1 MKSKL
6 LSKRV
11 LVLFILLLGF
21 SPLSQAFAQLGITG
35 TVTDWARNPI
45 IGATV
50 VIQGT
55 NIGTTTDFDGHYTIY
70 AIPGDTLVFSYLGMK
85 TLKVGV
91 RSFGSVIN
99 VVLQDDSFN
108 FEISQNDPVINEPT
122 IEYKA
127 ICPWHTRLYYIEKSP
142 RIRVTPSNKSL
153 NLRIV

>member
-21 SPLSQAFAQLGITG
+21 SPLSQAFAQFGITG

-55 NIGTTTDFDGHYTIY
+55 NIGTTTDLDGHYTIY
-70 AIPGDTLVFSYLGMK
+70 AIPGDTLIFSYLGMK

-127 ICPWHTRLYYIEKSP
+127 IGPWHTRLYYIEKSP

>member
-21 SPLSQAFAQLGITG
+21 SPLSQAFAQFGIT
-35 TVTDWARNPI
+35 
-45 IGATV
+45 ATV

-70 AIPGDTLVFSYLGMK
+70 AIPGDTLIFSYLGMK

>member
-21 SPLSQAFAQLGITG
+21 SPLSQAFAQFGITG

-55 NIGTTTDFDGHYTIY
+55 NIGTTTWRHAHIF
-70 AIPGDTLVFSYLGMK
+70 VFGYENLESW
-85 TLKVGV
+85 
-91 RSFGSVIN
+91 
-99 VVLQDDSFN
+99 
-108 FEISQNDPVINEPT
+108 SQKFWKCYQRGLAGRFV
-122 IEYKA
+122 
-127 ICPWHTRLYYIEKSP
+127 
-142 RIRVTPSNKSL
+142 
-153 NLRIV
+153 

>member
-21 SPLSQAFAQLGITG
+21 SPLSQAFAQFGITG

-55 NIGTTTDFDGHYTIY
+55 NIGTTTDFDG
-70 AIPGDTLVFSYLGMK
+70 VF
-85 TLKVGV
+85 V
-91 RSFGSVIN
+91 FGYENLESW
-99 VVLQDDSFN
+99 
-108 FEISQNDPVINEPT
+108 SQKFWKCYQRGLAGRFV
-122 IEYKA
+122 
-127 ICPWHTRLYYIEKSP
+127 
-142 RIRVTPSNKSL
+142 
-153 NLRIV
+153 

>member
-21 SPLSQAFAQLGITG
+21 SPLSQAFAQFGITG

-70 AIPGDTLVFSYLGMK
+70 AIPGDTLLEVLSTWSCRTIRLTSKSRK
-85 TLKVGV
+85 T
-91 RSFGSVIN
+91 
-99 VVLQDDSFN
+99 
-108 FEISQNDPVINEPT
+108 
-122 IEYKA
+122 
-127 ICPWHTRLYYIEKSP
+127 
-142 RIRVTPSNKSL
+142 IR
-153 NLRIV
+153 

>member
-21 SPLSQAFAQLGITG
+21 SPLSQAFAQFGITG

-70 AIPGDTLVFSYLGMK
+70 AIPGDRK
-85 TLKVGV
+85 
-91 RSFGSVIN
+91 SV
-99 VVLQDDSFN
+99 V
-108 FEISQNDPVINEPT
+108 
-122 IEYKA
+122 
-127 ICPWHTRLYYIEKSP
+127 
-142 RIRVTPSNKSL
+142 
-153 NLRIV
+153 

>member
-1 MKSKL
+1 MYISEYVI
-6 LSKRV
+6 S
-11 LVLFILLLGF
+11 IH
-21 SPLSQAFAQLGITG
+21 I
-35 TVTDWARNPI
+35 D
-45 IGATV
+45 V
-50 VIQGT
+50 VAHGSVEI
-55 NIGTTTDFDGHYTIY
+55 
-70 AIPGDTLVFSYLGMK
+70 
-85 TLKVGV
+85 

-153 NLRIV
+153 NLRII

>member
-21 SPLSQAFAQLGITG
+21 SPLSQAFAQFGITG

-45 IGATV
+45 T
-50 VIQGT
+50 
-55 NIGTTTDFDGHYTIY
+55 GTTTDFDGHYTIY
-70 AIPGDTLVFSYLGMK
+70 AIPGDTLIFSYLGMK

>member
-21 SPLSQAFAQLGITG
+21 SPLSQAFAQFGITG

-70 AIPGDTLVFSYLGMK
+70 AIPGDTLIFSYLGMK

-91 RSFGSVIN
+91 RSFGSVTHTSVQHNANSDLSLIL
-99 VVLQDDSFN
+99 VHTTFAVSERL
-108 FEISQNDPVINEPT
+108 EYTGISPNT
-122 IEYKA
+122 I
-127 ICPWHTRLYYIEKSP
+127 P
-142 RIRVTPSNKSL
+142 PSK
-153 NLRIV
+153 RYW

>member
-21 SPLSQAFAQLGITG
+21 SPLSQAFAQFGITG

-108 FEISQNDPVINEPT
+108 FEISQNDTVIN
-122 IEYKA
+122 
-127 ICPWHTRLYYIEKSP
+127 
-142 RIRVTPSNKSL
+142 
-153 NLRIV
+153 

>member
-21 SPLSQAFAQLGITG
+21 SPLSQAFAQFGITG

-70 AIPGDTLVFSYLGMK
+70 AIPGDTLILSMLLPMVRWKSEVLEVLLTWSYRTILLTSKSRK
-85 TLKVGV
+85 T
-91 RSFGSVIN
+91 
-99 VVLQDDSFN
+99 
-108 FEISQNDPVINEPT
+108 
-122 IEYKA
+122 
-127 ICPWHTRLYYIEKSP
+127 
-142 RIRVTPSNKSL
+142 IR
-153 NLRIV
+153 

>member
-21 SPLSQAFAQLGITG
+21 SPLSQAFAQFGITG

-70 AIPGDTLVFSYLGMK
+70 AIPGDTLIFSYLGMK

-91 RSFGSVIN
+91 RSFGSVI
-99 VVLQDDSFN
+99 N

>member
-21 SPLSQAFAQLGITG
+21 SPLSQAFAQFGITG

-85 TLKVGV
+85 NMIFYLSIQLHLYFLPTYL
-91 RSFGSVIN
+91 SFLYISTIH
-99 VVLQDDSFN
+99 VLGPIIIYIF
-108 FEISQNDPVINEPT
+108 V
-122 IEYKA
+122 
-127 ICPWHTRLYYIEKSP
+127 RLYNYITIK
-142 RIRVTPSNKSL
+142 RL
-153 NLRIV
+153 

>member
-21 SPLSQAFAQLGITG
+21 SPLSQAFAQFGITG

-70 AIPGDTLVFSYLGMK
+70 AI
-85 TLKVGV
+85 VGV

-142 RIRVTPSNKSL
+142 QIRITPPNKSL
-153 NLRIV
+153 NLRTV

>member
-21 SPLSQAFAQLGITG
+21 SPLSQAFAQFGITG

-55 NIGTTTDFDGHYTIY
+55 NIGTTADFDGHYTIS
-70 AIPGDTLVFSYLGMK
+70 AIPGDTLIFSYLGMK
-85 TLKVGV
+85 TLEVEVKGP
-91 RSFGSVIN
+91 GSGRESAIRALQVIG
-99 VVLQDDSFN
+99 F
-108 FEISQNDPVINEPT
+108 T
-122 IEYKA
+122 I
-127 ICPWHTRLYYIEKSP
+127 TS
-142 RIRVTPSNKSL
+142 IRDVTPIPHNGCRMRK
-153 NLRIV
+153 RRRV

>member
-1 MKSKL
+1 M
-6 LSKRV
+6 
-11 LVLFILLLGF
+11 
-21 SPLSQAFAQLGITG
+21 
-35 TVTDWARNPI
+35 
-45 IGATV
+45 

-142 RIRVTPSNKSL
+142 QIRITPPNKSL
-153 NLRIV
+153 NLRTV